1 MGIII
6 AAMPA
11 FNEEE
16 QIAQLVLKAQQH
28 VDTVVVVDDGDK
40 ASWQRTGEL
49 LCTEDLIVHLLCTY
63 CAIPQAQMFKKKQIL
78 AEKRGST

>member
-1 MGIII
+1 MGMII

-11 FNEEE
+11 FNEETH
-16 QIAQLVLKAQQH
+16 IAPLVLQAQQH

-49 LCTEDLIVHLLCTY
+49 LCTENLIVQLLCNY
-63 CAIPQAQMFKKKQIL
+63 CAIPQAHTYVLK
-78 AEKRGST
+78 